1 MPENLP
7 IIESIED
14 LEIFVNQVG
23 ACLVYPSREQQDIT
37 SLLASGSLAERRQC
51 ASHWAKELHLAKKAF
66 LYPLNSQQEAL
77 VSWRNFTRAYPGQS
91 NQVLNLDED
100 GLLEV
105 IRRQGT
111 GSLRALLQASGMP
124 AGRINAALTGLQMKM
139 LVTICGKATDEDG
152 KSMDCFDLTDNWLPD
167 EFGI

>member
-1 MPENLP
+1 LPENLP

-14 LEIFVNQVG
+14 LETFVNQVG
-23 ACLVYPSREQQDIT
+23 ACLVYSAREQQDIT
-37 SLLASGSLAERRQC
+37 SLLASGSLVERRQC

-91 NQVLNLDED
+91 NQSLNLDED
-100 GLLEV
+100 GLLGV
-105 IRRQGT
+105 ISRQGN

-124 AGRINAALTGLQMKM
+124 AGRFNAALTGLQMKM
-139 LVTICGKATDEDG
+139 LVTLSGSATDEDG
-152 KSMDCFDLTDNWLPD
+152 KPMDCFDLTDNWLPD